1 MNIFLLNYS
10 IKEVF
15 LDSISNKNIIE
26 IDGLG
31 YCYVTSESIKNTN
44 PHIDERQTK
53 IIPKF
58 FPYYTPSLDVPNI
71 KSLSETN
78 NIEIRTFIAPGLRNF
93 LNIYD
98 SIFLADSKNKI
109 IGIVRKNILN
119 QSDISN
125 EDNSTEAI
133 YYYDLSFSQG
143 FMDLINNNGTAYIKE
158 ISGKEIGQSKK
169 VLLELNTI

>member
-15 LDSISNKNIIE
+15 LDSIENKSIIE
-26 IDGLG
+26 IEGLG

-44 PHIDERQTK
+44 PHIDERETK

-58 FPYYTPSLDVPNI
+58 YPYYSPSLDIPNI
-71 KSLSETN
+71 KSLAETN
-78 NIEIRTFIAPGLRNF
+78 NIEIRTFIAPGLRDF

-98 SIFLADSKNKI
+98 SVFLADSKNKI

-119 QSDISN
+119 TNVDIESEN
-125 EDNSTEAI
+125 ANPV

-143 FMDLINNNGTAYIKE
+143 FKDMINSNHNYYIKE
-158 ISGKEIGQSKK
+158 ISGKEIGQSRK
-169 VLLELNTI
+169 VLLEINTV